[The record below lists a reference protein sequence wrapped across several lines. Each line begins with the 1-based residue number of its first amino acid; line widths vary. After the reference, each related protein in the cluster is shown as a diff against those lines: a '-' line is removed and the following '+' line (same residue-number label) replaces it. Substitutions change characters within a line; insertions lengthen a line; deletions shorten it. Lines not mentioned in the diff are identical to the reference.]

1 MNYVVNFLEAI
12 WGIFLEM
19 SPYLLLGFL
28 IAGILN
34 VVVTKK
40 LVTRYLG
47 KRGIWSSVKA
57 AILGVPLPLCSC
69 GVIPTGI
76 SFRKNGASAG
86 ATNSFLI
93 STPQT
98 GVDSMLI
105 TYSMMNIY
113 WAILRPIAAF
123 VTGIAGGIITD
134 KLVKDDP
141 ITAQTVEQIEPS
153 IPSDSIFKRI
163 FRYAFIDLLSDI
175 SRQLL
180 LGIVLAVLFTLL
192 IPPNLFTEY
201 LHSPLLNMVIILVI
215 SVPLYVCA
223 TGSVPIAASFL
234 LVGMSPG
241 AVLVFLMAG
250 PATNAATITVLWR
263 SIGKKATLIYLATI
277 IVGSMAFGIVIDY
290 GIIDTQLFVHVPA
303 LNQPHVH
310 GTDWI
315 AVLSSVLLI
324 ALLIFVELKKI
335 FYKPIKNKQ
344 MNNLYTVEGMTCNHC
359 KSSVE
364 KNVQK
369 LEGVTLVVADPNNNE
384 VLIEGNN
391 LNQAEIEATINEL
404 GFVFKGK
411 KES

>member
-141 ITAQTVEQIEPS
+141 ITAHTVEQIEPS

-290 GIIDTQLFVHVPA
+290 GIIDTQLFVNVPA
-303 LNQPHVH
+303 LNQPHIH

-324 ALLIFVELKKI
+324 ALLVFVELKKI

-369 LEGVTLVVADPNNNE
+369 LEGITLVVADPNNNE

-391 LNQAEIEATINEL
+391 LNQAEIESTINEL

>member
-134 KLVKDDP
+134 KLVKDDS

-180 LGIVLAVLFTLL
+180 LGIVLAVLFMLL

-290 GIIDTQLFVHVPA
+290 GIIDTQLFVNVPA

-324 ALLIFVELKKI
+324 SLLIFVELKKI

>member
-28 IAGILN
+28 IAGILY

-180 LGIVLAVLFTLL
+180 LGIVLAVLFMLL

-277 IVGSMAFGIVIDY
+277 IVGSMTFGIVIDY

-324 ALLIFVELKKI
+324 SLLIFVELKKI

-391 LNQAEIEATINEL
+391 LNQAEIESTINEL

>member
-28 IAGILN
+28 IAGILY

-180 LGIVLAVLFTLL
+180 LGIVLAVLFMLL

-277 IVGSMAFGIVIDY
+277 IVGSMTFGIVIDY

-324 ALLIFVELKKI
+324 SLLIFVELKKI

-369 LEGVTLVVADPNNNE
+369 LEGITLVVADPNNNE

-391 LNQAEIEATINEL
+391 LNQAEIESTINEL

>member
-98 GVDSMLI
+98 GVDSILI

-134 KLVKDDP
+134 KLVKDDS

-180 LGIVLAVLFTLL
+180 LGIVLAVLFMLL

-277 IVGSMAFGIVIDY
+277 IVGSIAFGIVIDY
-290 GIIDTQLFVHVPA
+290 GIIDTQLFVNVPA

-315 AVLSSVLLI
+315 AILSSVLLI
-324 ALLIFVELKKI
+324 ALLIFVESKKI
-335 FYKPIKNKQ
+335 FYKPIKNKP

-391 LNQAEIEATINEL
+391 LNQAEIESTINEL

>member
-134 KLVKDDP
+134 KLVKDDS
-141 ITAQTVEQIEPS
+141 ITAQTVEQFEPS
-153 IPSDSIFKRI
+153 IAPDSIFKRI

-180 LGIVLAVLFTLL
+180 LGIVLAVLFMLL

-277 IVGSMAFGIVIDY
+277 IVGSMAFGMVIDY
-290 GIIDTQLFVHVPA
+290 GIIDTQLFVNVPA

-310 GTDWI
+310 GTDWV
-315 AVLSSVLLI
+315 AVLSSILLI
-324 ALLIFVELKKI
+324 ALLIFVESKKI

-391 LNQAEIEATINEL
+391 LNQAEIESTINEL

>member
-1 MNYVVNFLEAI
+1 MEYLIKFLKGI
-12 WGIFLEM
+12 WVIFLEM

-28 IAGILN
+28 FAGILN
-34 VVVTKK
+34 VAITKK

-47 KRGIWSSVKA
+47 KRGIWSSIKA
-57 AILGVPLPLCSC
+57 SILGVPLPLCSC

-134 KLVKDDP
+134 KMVKEDQLAVVAES
-141 ITAQTVEQIEPS
+141 TSEEGERK
-153 IPSDSIFKRI
+153 DSIFKRI
-163 FRYAFIDLLSDI
+163 FKYAYIDFLGDI
-175 SRQLL
+175 SRQLI
-180 LGIVLAVLFTLL
+180 LGIIIAVFITLL
-192 IPPNLFTEY
+192 IPQSLFTDY
-201 LHSPLLNMVIILVI
+201 LHNPLLNMVIILII

-223 TGSVPIAASFL
+223 TGSVPIAAAFL
-234 LVGMSPG
+234 LAGVTPG

-263 SIGKKATLIYLATI
+263 SLGKKATLIYLGTI
-277 IVGSMAFGIVIDY
+277 IIGSMIFGLLIDY
-290 GIIDTQLFVHVPA
+290 SFLKNQFMGDIAVPNHA
-303 LNQPHVH
+303 HMH
-310 GTDWI
+310 GKDWI
-315 AVLSSVLLI
+315 AILSSVLLM

-335 FYKPIKNKQ
+335 FYKPIKNKP

-369 LEGVTLVVADPNNNE
+369 LVGVTLVVADPNANQ

-391 LNQAEIEATINEL
+391 LNQAEIESTINEL

>member
-1 MNYVVNFLEAI
+1 MEYLVKFLEVT
-12 WGIFLEM
+12 WEIFLEM

-28 IAGILN
+28 FAGILN

-47 KRGIWSSVKA
+47 KKGIWSSVKA
-57 AILGVPLPLCSC
+57 SILGVPLPLCSC

-98 GVDSMLI
+98 GVDSILI

-113 WAILRPIAAF
+113 WAVLRPIAAF

-134 KLVKDDP
+134 KMVKEDQLPLVSESTSEEVDKK
-141 ITAQTVEQIEPS
+141 
-153 IPSDSIFKRI
+153 DSIFKRI
-163 FRYAFIDLLSDI
+163 FKYAYIDFLGDI
-175 SRQLL
+175 SRQLI
-180 LGIVLAVLFTLL
+180 LGIIIAVFITLL
-192 IPPNLFTEY
+192 IPQSLFTDY
-201 LHSPLLNMVIILVI
+201 LNNPLLNMLIILAI

-223 TGSVPIAASFL
+223 TGSVPIAAAFL
-234 LVGMSPG
+234 LAGVTPG

-263 SIGKKATLIYLATI
+263 SLGKKATLIYVGTI
-277 IVGSMAFGIVIDY
+277 VIGSMIFGLLIDY
-290 GIIDTQLFVHVPA
+290 SFLKNQFIFDITAPIHSHIHGKDWLAII
-303 LNQPHVH
+303 
-310 GTDWI
+310 
-315 AVLSSVLLI
+315 SSILLI
-324 ALLIFVELKKI
+324 ALLLFVELKKI
-335 FYKPIKNKQ
+335 FYKPIKNKP

-369 LEGVTLVVADPNNNE
+369 LEGVTLVVADPSANQ
-384 VLIEGNN
+384 VLIEGAN
-391 LNQAEIEATINEL
+391 LNQAEIESTINEL

>member
-28 IAGILN
+28 IAGILY

-180 LGIVLAVLFTLL
+180 LGIVLAVLFMLL

-277 IVGSMAFGIVIDY
+277 IVGSMTFGIVIDY

-324 ALLIFVELKKI
+324 SLLIFVELKKI

>member
-180 LGIVLAVLFTLL
+180 LGIVLAVLFMLL

-263 SIGKKATLIYLATI
+263 SIGKKATSIYLATI
-277 IVGSMAFGIVIDY
+277 IVGSMAFGMVIDY
-290 GIIDTQLFVHVPA
+290 GIIDTQLFVNVPA

-315 AVLSSVLLI
+315 AVLSSILLI

-335 FYKPIKNKQ
+335 FYKPIKNQQ

-391 LNQAEIEATINEL
+391 LNQAENRIHY
-404 GFVFKGK
+404 K
-411 KES
+411 

>member
-1 MNYVVNFLEAI
+1 
-12 WGIFLEM
+12 
-19 SPYLLLGFL
+19 
-28 IAGILN
+28 
-34 VVVTKK
+34 
-40 LVTRYLG
+40 
-47 KRGIWSSVKA
+47 
-57 AILGVPLPLCSC
+57 
-69 GVIPTGI
+69 
-76 SFRKNGASAG
+76 
-86 ATNSFLI
+86 NSFLI

-134 KLVKDDP
+134 KLVKDDS

-153 IPSDSIFKRI
+153 IAPDSIFKRI

-180 LGIVLAVLFTLL
+180 LGIVLAVLFMLL
-192 IPPNLFTEY
+192 IPPNLFTDY

-290 GIIDTQLFVHVPA
+290 GIIDTQLFVNVPA

-310 GTDWI
+310 GTDWV
-315 AVLSSVLLI
+315 AVLSSILLI
-324 ALLIFVELKKI
+324 ALLIFVESKKI
-335 FYKPIKNKQ
+335 FYKPIKNKP

-391 LNQAEIEATINEL
+391 LNQAEIESTINEL